1 MTNLVRYLARRPAE
15 RADPQVPFQQ
25 WTDFMLNYGGLS
37 YAPSPNFTLGG
48 HKQEEIAAD
57 FMGYVHGAYRS
68 NGIIFALVITRMLLL
83 SEARF
88 QWRRFEN
95 GRPTDFF
102 GTEALKRLEKPY
114 GEGSTTRNL
123 ICDMSTDA
131 DLAGNF
137 YAAYER
143 ERFWRLRPD
152 WVTVILGSRSEVAR
166 TEFESERDP
175 SIAWDAEIVGY
186 VYHPGG
192 RNSGKPPKAFLPSQV
207 IHYAPYPSKLSN
219 HLGMSW
225 IQSVVQETMADKAAM
240 THKQMFF
247 ENGATP
253 NLVVSLHESITDPK
267 VFNQWIEA
275 FEAEHGGGLM
285 DAYRT
290 IYLGAG
296 ADATVVGSDLHQID
310 FKVTQGHGET
320 RLAAAA
326 RMPAILVGIIAGL
339 EAATYSNYG
348 MARRAA
354 ADMTLRPTWGMMAGA
369 CSRVV
374 PLPPPPPG
382 AQQNAEL
389 WYDVR
394 DVSFLQE
401 DAKDDAEI
409 QEIKA
414 RTMNVLI
421 MAGFEPDAVV
431 DAVTAFDLER
441 LERKHTGLVS
451 VQMHKPG
458 EASAESNG
466 ASANGNG
473 SGNLTNVPVPNQ

>member
-1 MTNLVRYLARRPAE
+1 MLARKPTQQ
-15 RADPQVPFQQ
+15 RADPAVPFQA
-25 WTDFMLNYGGLS
+25 WADMMLGYGGLS
-37 YAPSPNFTLGG
+37 YTPSPNFTMSG
-48 HKQEEIAAD
+48 HKQEEIAHE

-88 QWRRFEN
+88 QFRRFIN

-102 GTEALKRLEKPY
+102 GKEDLSLLEKPY

-123 ICDMSTDA
+123 LADMSTDA

-137 YAAYER
+137 YAYR
-143 ERFWRLRPD
+143 ERGRLWRMRPD
-152 WVTVILGSRSEVAR
+152 WVTVLLGSQSEAQ
-166 TEFESERDP
+166 RDP
-175 SIAWDAEIVGY
+175 RDRQHVEAVDAWDAEVVGY
-186 VYHPGG
+186 VYSPGG
-192 RNSGKPPKAFLPSQV
+192 PNSGQAKKAMLPEQV
-207 IHYAPYPSKLSN
+207 VHYAPYPSKMSRY
-219 HLGMSW
+219 LGMSW
-225 IQSVVQETMADKAAM
+225 IQAVVQETMADKAAM

-247 ENGATP
+247 ENGATA
-253 NLVVSLHESITDPK
+253 NMVVSLHESITDPAD
-267 VFNQWIEA
+267 FNAWVEA
-275 FEAEHGGGLM
+275 FEQDHEGALN
-285 DAYRT
+285 AYRT

-296 ADATVVGSDLHQID
+296 ADASVVGADMQQLD

-354 ADMTLRPTWGMMAGA
+354 ADMTLRPTWGLMAGA
-369 CSRVV
+369 LSRVV
-374 PLPPPPPG
+374 PVPSD
-382 AQQNAEL
+382 AEL

-409 QEIKA
+409 QQIKA
-414 RTMNVLI
+414 QTINTLI
-421 MAGFEPDAVV
+421 MAGFEPQKVV

-441 LERKHTGLVS
+441 LDAADAHTGMIS

-458 EASAESNG
+458 ESSEKPALPSPP
-466 ASANGNG
+466 NGNG
-473 SGNLTNVPVPNQ
+473 SGPPEQVPAPPA